1 MVFLKLNLK
10 IYFSY
15 LGSMMDEK
23 LLAYLEEFISE
34 KRIERF
40 NDILSHRTNFIT
52 VAIEDV
58 FQMHNTSAV
67 IRSCESFGIQ
77 QAHLIEGKYGQRL
90 DEEIAMG
97 AQKWVDVKRY
107 NNSNEAVDVLKNKGY
122 KIVATSPH
130 ADSSL
135 LQDYELDGKMALFFG
150 TENKGLSDYVLKNAD
165 AYLKI
170 PMVGFTESLNIS
182 VSAAI
187 ILQHLTS
194 KLKSSNFDW
203 KLTQAEMMEKRL
215 DWTKKSIKSIDDIL
229 IRYDSDN

>member
-1 MVFLKLNLK
+1 M
-10 IYFSY
+10 I
-15 LGSMMDEK
+15 DEK

-34 KRIERF
+34 KRMRRF
-40 NDILSHRTNFIT
+40 NDILSHRTNYIT
-52 VAIEDV
+52 VAVEDV
-58 FQMHNTSAV
+58 YQMHNTSAV

-97 AQKWVDVKRY
+97 AQKWVDIKRY
-107 NNSNEAVDVLKNKGY
+107 KNSKEVVDVLRNKGY

-150 TENKGLSDYVLKNAD
+150 TENKGLSDYVLENSD
-165 AYLKI
+165 AFLKI

-187 ILQHLTS
+187 ILQHLTA

-203 KLTQAEMMEKRL
+203 KLTPSEMMEKRL

-229 IRYDSDN
+229 IRYHADN

>member
-1 MVFLKLNLK
+1 
-10 IYFSY
+10 
-15 LGSMMDEK
+15 MMDEK

-40 NDILSHRTNFIT
+40 NDILGHRTNFIT

-107 NNSNEAVDVLKNKGY
+107 KNSNDAVDVLKNKGY